1 MQNSRVRW
9 CGDGDW
15 EDEGRSTKD
24 FIKENLVNCK
34 PIKNKLGDDD
44 VDGDDIC
51 IILFQP

>member
-1 MQNSRVRW
+1 MTVT
-9 CGDGDW
+9 
-15 EDEGRSTKD
+15 EKMKEGLQRILSKK
-24 FIKENLVNCK
+24 ILVNCK